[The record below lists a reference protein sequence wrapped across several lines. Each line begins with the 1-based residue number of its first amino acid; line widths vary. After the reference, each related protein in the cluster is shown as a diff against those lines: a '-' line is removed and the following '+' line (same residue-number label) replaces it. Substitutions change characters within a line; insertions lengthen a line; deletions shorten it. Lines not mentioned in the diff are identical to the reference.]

1 LDLRQLEYFRTAA
14 RREHMTRAAEE
25 LGIAQS
31 ALSKTIARLE
41 DDLGVPL
48 FDRQG
53 RRIRLN
59 QFGRAFLERVDRAL
73 AQLEDGRREVA
84 DLAGLEHGQVALA
97 ATTLRWVPEL
107 LHAFRARYPHVR
119 FRLIQAET
127 AAMRQQLARGE
138 SDLCLASLPLDGP
151 GVQAVPVLT
160 EEILLAVPATH
171 RLAERGRIQL
181 GEVADEPFISLKPGY
196 DLRELT
202 DQVCRQAGFAPHI
215 VCEVDEPAAIRGLV
229 RAGLGVAFLPAA
241 SWRIVG
247 EPDPVPLHIEA
258 PTCQRILQLAWR
270 DGRYLSAAARQFR
283 AFVIAYFARLP

>member
-1 LDLRQLEYFRTAA
+1 MDLLQLEYFRTVA

-31 ALSKTIARLE
+31 GLSTTIARLE

-59 QFGRAFLERVDRAL
+59 PFGRAFLERVDRAL

-84 DLAGLEHGQVALA
+84 DLAGLEHGEVAFA

-107 LHAFRARYPHVR
+107 LHAFLARHPHVR

-127 AAMRQQLARGE
+127 AAMRQQLTRGE

-151 GVQAVPVLT
+151 GIQAVPVLT

-171 RLAERGRIQL
+171 RLAERGRIRL
-181 GEVADEPFISLKPGY
+181 GEVADEPFISLKPGS

-202 DQVCRQAGFAPHI
+202 DQFCRQAGFAPRT
-215 VCEVDEPAAIRGLV
+215 VCEVDEPAVIRKLV
-229 RAGLGVAFLPAA
+229 RAGLGVAFLPAV
-241 SWRIVG
+241 SWRVVG
-247 EPDPVPLHIEA
+247 ELDPVPLHIAA
-258 PTCQRILQLAWR
+258 PPCQRILRLVWR
-270 DGRYLSAAARQFR
+270 EDRYLSVAAQQFRQF
-283 AFVIAYFARLP
+283 VIEYFARLP